1 MFVYGRLVGAQ
12 IRGQMQY
19 RVSFLLQLVGSF
31 SLVFSELLA
40 VLILFR
46 TFGEMAGW
54 DVGEVALLYSLVAIG
69 FGISELVS
77 EGFDDVSVLIRL
89 GDFDRVLTRPVPPF
103 LQVMS
108 SRFAL
113 RRIGR
118 IAHGVVALGIAQWWL
133 RLPWS
138 GVDILIFV
146 AAIAATAI
154 VFFSVVLI
162 GAAICFWTTER
173 TEVQNVFTY
182 GGTELVS
189 YPMHIY
195 NRWLRSAF
203 LWLVPLGL
211 TTYYPV
217 LRILDKGDPLG
228 LPNWLSYVG
237 PLVAPLFFGV
247 ALLIWRTGM
256 NHYQSTG
263 S

>member
-1 MFVYGRLVGAQ
+1 
-12 IRGQMQY
+12 MQY
-19 RVSFLLQLVGSF
+19 RVSFLLQLLGSF
-31 SLVFSELLA
+31 SIVFAELLA

-54 DVGEVALLYSLVAIG
+54 RVGEVALLYSLVAIG
-69 FGISELVS
+69 FGCSELVS
-77 EGFDDVSVLIRL
+77 EGFDDVSVLIRT
-89 GDFDRVLTRPVPPF
+89 GDFDRILTRPVPAF
-103 LQVMS
+103 IQVMS
-108 SRFAL
+108 SQFAL
-113 RRIGR
+113 RRLGR
-118 IAHGVVALGIAQWWL
+118 IAHGVVALGVAQWLL
-133 RLPWS
+133 RLGWS
-138 GVDILIFV
+138 LTDVLLFLLAV
-146 AAIAATAI
+146 AGTAV
-154 VFFSVVLI
+154 VFFAVVLI

-195 NRWLRSAF
+195 NRSLRSAF
-203 LWLVPLGL
+203 LWIIPIGL

-217 LRILDKGDPLG
+217 LHILRKADPLG
-228 LPNWLSYVG
+228 LPGWLSVAG
-237 PLVAPLFFGV
+237 PFVAPVFLGV